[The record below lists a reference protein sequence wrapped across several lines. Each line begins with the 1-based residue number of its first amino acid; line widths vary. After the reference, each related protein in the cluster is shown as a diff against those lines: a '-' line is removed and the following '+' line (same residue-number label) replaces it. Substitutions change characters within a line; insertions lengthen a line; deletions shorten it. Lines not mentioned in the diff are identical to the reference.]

1 MNCPACGADNREDA
15 RFCRRCGTDISKA
28 IPPPAVDAA
37 ADRPV
42 VAREEPRVPETPQ
55 AETKVEARAKR
66 EGELESGGEE
76 GVKAPKTGSVS
87 APEAPLDLIAEA
99 ADAGQEVGEVQAAP
113 EGTAAE
119 EAGSEEAGPEEAVTG
134 GTTSVGGEGD
144 LPLAEAAHEVPP
156 EPEATAPAEDQLA
169 QEDEDLPELDGG
181 VLGFWREETEPIR
194 PVEVGTLLADRYQ
207 IMEALDV
214 QKESILY
221 QANDLV
227 RCWQCGF
234 EGNIR
239 GDAFCAKCGAAQ
251 DRRVHVRLL
260 QVRDDDS
267 ALLEEETVAKALVH
281 DGQTYLLLA
290 EEVPEPQE
298 EVSQVWG
305 IRLLVGQRS
314 DTGLVRELDEDSLLC
329 LTIMPSYEARM
340 GPVLGLFSVADG
352 MGGHEGG
359 EMASKMAIQVLAE
372 KAMKDIIL
380 PMMAGELVLD
390 EDVAALLRRVTIAA
404 NDAVY
409 LARQKRGNDMGTTLT
424 TVLVRDERLFVAHV
438 GDSRAY
444 RWNAQ
449 GLEQLTV
456 DHSVVASMIA
466 EGQIGPEEIYTHP
479 HRSVVY
485 RCVGDKPTVE
495 VDTDMLPLA
504 PGDRILLCSDG
515 LWEMIRDEGIEDV
528 LMQEAEPQAAA
539 DLLVKHANV
548 AGGEDNISVIVVQV
562 ETI

>member
-1 MNCPACGADNREDA
+1 MNCPACGADNRDDA
-15 RFCRRCGTDISKA
+15 RFCRRCGVDMRKA
-28 IPPPAVDAA
+28 IPKAALNAA
-37 ADRPV
+37 ADEPV
-42 VAREEPRVPETPQ
+42 PTKEPPQVPATSQ
-55 AETKVEARAKR
+55 AEAEAK
-66 EGELESGGEE
+66 GGGESGGRGEATQE
-76 GVKAPKTGSVS
+76 PQAAPET
-87 APEAPLDLIAEA
+87 APEAPPIQVAEEADLE
-99 ADAGQEVGEVQAAP
+99 QEVGEAEAAP
-113 EGTAAE
+113 EGAA
-119 EAGSEEAGPEEAVTG
+119 AVD
-134 GTTSVGGEGD
+134 SEGD
-144 LPLAEAAHEVPP
+144 LPLAETADEAPP
-156 EPEATAPAEDQLA
+156 EPEALPSDEDQFSD
-169 QEDEDLPELDGG
+169 EDEDLPELDDD

-194 PVEVGTLLADRYQ
+194 PVEVGTLVAERYQ

-234 EGNIR
+234 ESNTR
-239 GDAFCAKCGAAQ
+239 GDAFCARCGAAQ
-251 DRRVHVRLL
+251 DRKVHVQLL
-260 QVRDDDS
+260 QVRSGDVE
-267 ALLEEETVAKALVH
+267 LPEEETVAKELVH
-281 DGQTYLLLA
+281 DGLVFLLLA
-290 EEVPEPQE
+290 EEVPELGE

-314 DTGLVRELDEDSLLC
+314 DAGLVRELDEDSLLC
-329 LTIMPSYEARM
+329 LTITPSYEARI
-340 GPVLGLFSVADG
+340 GPVLGLFSIADG

-372 KAMKDIIL
+372 KTMKDILL

-390 EDVAALLRRVTIAA
+390 EDVATLLRRVTIAA

-424 TVLVRDERLFVAHV
+424 TVLVRDERLFLAHV

-444 RWNAQ
+444 RWDAE

-466 EGQIGPEEIYTHP
+466 EGQIDPEEIYTHP

-485 RCVGDKPTVE
+485 RCIGDKPTVE

-528 LMQEAEPQAAA
+528 LMQEADPQAAA

-548 AGGEDNISVIVVQV
+548 AGGEDNISVIVIQV